1 MTCPCIYTF
10 TSIHPSIRPTVPP
23 PLFSL
28 NKSHQTHYK
37 WPLGSIYTHLSAG
50 PSQWGGPTAVWGE
63 TGTAVWVSW
72 RPRSHCLSNPSTGR
86 TWGRAGPV
94 GMMSSARRRGPTGL
108 DETYLHDLQHLWRDW
123 NTERE
128 REGKTELLA
137 ACKQLLFV
145 GGSILTHGL
154 PVAFMYLHIKP
165 VKSHNLFKR
174 YVMMIMR

>member
-1 MTCPCIYTF
+1 MSVMAAPVTLPVKPINRENLG
-10 TSIHPSIRPTVPP
+10 TSRASRYDVIS
-23 PLFSL
+23 
-28 NKSHQTHYK
+28 K
-37 WPLGSIYTHLSAG
+37 A
-50 PSQWGGPTAVWGE
+50 
-63 TGTAVWVSW
+63 
-72 RPRSHCLSNPSTGR
+72 PRTN
-86 TWGRAGPV
+86 RAG
-94 GMMSSARRRGPTGL
+94 
-108 DETYLHDLQHLWRDW
+108 RDIPPRPPASV
-123 NTERE
+123 ERLKHRE